1 VSPELQISV
10 DAMTADNEPT
20 TNVRLVVAYDGTGFR
35 GLAPNPGVRTV
46 VGELERV
53 IEPLI
58 GVKPD
63 IVMSGRTDAGVHA
76 QGQVLSFEM
85 PDGAVDLERM
95 QRSVNSRL
103 GPEIVVREIVEVPPD
118 FSARFSAIGRRYRYL
133 VVNRPVNDPFL
144 SRTAWWVDSSR
155 HGPLDV
161 DSMNAACPY
170 LIGEHDFS
178 SFCRRP
184 RPRRNTDDSGG
195 VSGGVSDEE
204 VSLVRRIDDA
214 RWLDLGDGLLRFD
227 IRGSAF
233 CHQMVR
239 SIVGFLVAV
248 GTGKRLPGELPEVL
262 AARDRSKAENPAP
275 PHGLTLWQVDYEGY
289 RPAHVL

>member
-1 VSPELQISV
+1 
-10 DAMTADNEPT
+10 MNADSEPT
-20 TNVRLVVAYDGTGFR
+20 KNVRLVVAYRGTNFR

-58 GVKPD
+58 GAKPD

-76 QGQVLSFEM
+76 QGQVLSFVM
-85 PDGAVDLERM
+85 PDGAADLERI

-103 GPEIVVREIVEVPPD
+103 GPEIVVREIAVVPDD

-133 VVNRPVNDPFL
+133 IVNRPVDDPFL
-144 SRTAWWVDSSR
+144 APTAWWVDSTR
-155 HGPLDV
+155 HGTLDLGA
-161 DSMNAACPY
+161 MNQACPH

-184 RPRRNTDDSGG
+184 RLRPDDAG
-195 VSGGVSDEE
+195 E
-204 VSLVRRIDDA
+204 VPEASLVRRIDDA
-214 RWLDLGDGLLRFD
+214 RWLELWDGVVRFD

-248 GTGKRLPGELPEVL
+248 GTGKRHGDDLPAVL
-262 AARDRSKAENPAP
+262 AARDRSQAENPAP
-275 PHGLTLWQVDYEGY
+275 PHGLTLWQVDY
-289 RPAHVL
+289 PATYQELS